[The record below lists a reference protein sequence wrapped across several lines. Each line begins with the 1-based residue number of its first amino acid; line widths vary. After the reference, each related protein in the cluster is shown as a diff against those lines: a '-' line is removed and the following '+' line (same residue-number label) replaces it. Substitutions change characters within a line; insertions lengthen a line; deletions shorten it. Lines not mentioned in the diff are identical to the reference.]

1 MTAGREA
8 IEARLRG
15 RLGAFELDVDLQAEA
30 LGVTALIG
38 PSGCGKTTLLRC
50 LAGLYRM
57 AGLVTF
63 KGAVWQDEHRFE
75 PAHRRPIGYVFQEAS
90 LFPHLSVRQNLTFGL
105 RRTASATTVS
115 FDAAVDLLDLSPL
128 LERSPAKLS
137 GGERQRVAIGRAL
150 LVQPELLL
158 MDEPVSSLDVESKAE
173 IIGRLEQIH
182 RALATPI
189 VYVSHDPLE
198 VARFADRVLAMRDGR
213 IVGSAS
219 PVPESQARAELEGL
233 SEKQIQRLALTALM
247 AGLRPPG
254 ERA

>member
-1 MTAGREA
+1 MTARPEET
-8 IEARLRG
+8 IEARLSG

-30 LGVTALIG
+30 RGVTALIG

-50 LAGLYRM
+50 LSGLCRM
-57 AGLVTF
+57 AGSVTF
-63 KGAVWQDEHRFE
+63 KGAPWQDEHRFE

-90 LFPHLSVRQNLTFGL
+90 LFPHLSVRRNLTFGL
-105 RRTASATTVS
+105 RRATTATTVS
-115 FDAAVDLLDLSPL
+115 LDAAVDLLDLSPL
-128 LERSPAKLS
+128 MDRSPAKLS

-173 IIGRLEQIH
+173 IIERLEQIH

-189 VYVSHDPLE
+189 VYVSHDPFE

-219 PVPESQARAELEGL
+219 PVPESQARAELERL
-233 SEKQIQRLALTALM
+233 SDKQVQRLALTALM
-247 AGLRPPG
+247 AGLRPP
-254 ERA
+254 A